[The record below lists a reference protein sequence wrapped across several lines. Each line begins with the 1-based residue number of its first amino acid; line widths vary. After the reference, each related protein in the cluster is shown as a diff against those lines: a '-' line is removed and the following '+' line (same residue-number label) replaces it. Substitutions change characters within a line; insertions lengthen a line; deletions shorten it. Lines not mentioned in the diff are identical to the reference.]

1 MYLKSLEINGFKSFA
16 KKSELFFNSS
26 ISAIVGPNGSGK
38 SNVAESFRFV
48 LGEQSLKSLRGKR
61 GEDLIWNGS
70 SEVPRSG
77 RASVKIILDNKN
89 KFLPIDFEEVSIE
102 RVVYR
107 DGLNEYI
114 LNGSKVRLKDVTE
127 LLASAAIGSSSH
139 HIISQGEADR
149 ILSASSRER
158 REMIEEAL
166 GLRVYQY
173 KKIESQKKLLK
184 TEENIKEISSLR
196 RELSPHL
203 KFLKKQVE
211 KIEKAEVLR
220 NELKEK
226 AKVYLNLE
234 YKYIEDLKTHI
245 SNDKIENDK
254 KLKEIDGNIEEC
266 RFKLENKKDQGG
278 LNSMVLKIEEKLKDI
293 RGRKEDLT
301 RRIGLLEG
309 SIEAT
314 LKMVRREEELLSQ
327 KDLKT
332 VELQSVKSLYREIDK
347 QIKNI
352 ESISDIVK
360 IKEIISSIRS
370 LISAFIEMHEDRVD
384 TKNLIDAKM
393 EIEKFSSEKEN
404 LLKDKKSID
413 IEEEN
418 FTVEYNN
425 LYRQIESEKDTNRDA
440 EKELFRYMAIKQNLL
455 SVDSEISNKENLLK
469 NREELFKNDS
479 RELVL
484 ILGQDL
490 LGFEKDVYN
499 IDPYDFEKEKREIEK
514 VKIRLEEAGVL
525 GGADILKE
533 YNDTENRDKFLEKEI
548 TDLEVSAKSLKD
560 LIVDLDSK
568 LDEEFASGVSKIN
581 HQFKEFFSLMFGGG
595 EASLDVISKNIQEE
609 EVLDGEDGDISPV
622 LDKEKNIGIDIN
634 VSLPRKKIKGLLA
647 LSGGERAL
655 TSIALLFAISQVN
668 PPPFIILDETD
679 AALDEAN
686 SKKYGDMIEK
696 LSKYSQLIVIT
707 HNRET
712 MSRAGVLY
720 GITMGQGGV
729 SKLLSVA
736 FEEAVVVAK

>member
-16 KKSELFFNSS
+16 KKSDLFFNSS

-61 GEDLIWNGS
+61 GQDLIWNGS
-70 SEVPRSG
+70 SDVPRSG
-77 RASVKIILDNKN
+77 RASVKLILDNKN

-102 RVVYR
+102 RIVYR
-107 DGLNEYI
+107 DGLNEYM
-114 LNGSKVRLKDVTE
+114 LNGSKVRLKDITE
-127 LLASAAIGSSSH
+127 LLASAHIGSSSH
-139 HIISQGEADR
+139 HIISQGEADK
-149 ILSASSRER
+149 ILSATSKER
-158 REMIEEAL
+158 KEMIEEAL

-184 TEENIKEISSLR
+184 TEENIKEILSLR

-220 NELKEK
+220 KELKEK
-226 AKVYLNLE
+226 AKIYLNQE
-234 YKYIEDLKTHI
+234 FKYIENFKSIINKDKEESLK
-245 SNDKIENDK
+245 NLN
-254 KLKEIDGNIEEC
+254 EIDVKIEEC
-266 RFKLENKKDQGG
+266 RSKLETKSNQDQ
-278 LNSMVLKIEEKLKDI
+278 LNSLVLQIESKLKDV
-293 RGRKEDLT
+293 RNRKEDIT
-301 RRIGLLEG
+301 RHIGLLEG

-314 LKMVRREEELLSQ
+314 LKMIRREEELLSQ

-332 VELQSVKSLYREIDK
+332 VELQSVKSLYKEIDK
-347 QIKNI
+347 QIKMI
-352 ESISDIVK
+352 ESSSDVSRAV
-360 IKEIISSIRS
+360 ELASSIRS
-370 LISAFIEMHEDRVD
+370 LMSAFIEMHEDRVD
-384 TKNLIDAKM
+384 TQNLIEAKN
-393 EIEKFSSEKEN
+393 EIERLTSEKIILLEN
-404 LLKDKKSID
+404 KKTID

-418 FTVEYNN
+418 FRLEYENI
-425 LYRQIESEKDTNRDA
+425 YKKIESEKDTNRDV
-440 EKELFRYMAIKQNLL
+440 EKDLFRYMSMKQNAL
-455 SVDSEISNKENLLK
+455 SFQTEVLSRENILK
-469 NREELFKNDS
+469 NREGIFKSDS
-479 RELVL
+479 SELVL

-490 LGFEKDVYN
+490 LGFEKDLYQVEN
-499 IDPYDFEKEKREIEK
+499 YDFEKERREIEK

-533 YNDTENRDKFLEKEI
+533 YNDTETRDKFLEKEI
-548 TDLEVSAKSLKD
+548 SDLEISAKSLKD
-560 LIVDLDSK
+560 LITDLDGK
-568 LDEEFASGVSKIN
+568 LNEEFSSGISKIN
-581 HQFKEFFSLMFGGG
+581 FQFKEFFSLMFGGG
-595 EASLDVISKNIQEE
+595 DASLQVVSKGFSEE
-609 EVLDGEDGDISPV
+609 ESLDGEDGEDLPQSN
-622 LDKEKNIGIDIN
+622 KEKNIGIDID
-634 VSLPRKKIKGLLA
+634 VSLPRKKVKGLLA